1 MLAEK
6 NAAYSI
12 DSTSM
17 PFYQHVMLRYP
28 DQASFVK
35 DLEPYHDAAVW
46 YKHILNVHG
55 NAKKREDSKRKGD
68 AFLQKAM
75 AKERRQPHI
84 VDNLMWKYVVLCR
97 QELILLDMVYHQ
109 DETSVKV
116 TCVGKLVRELRT
128 KTWLDPEDTVSDALK
143 RLFSSNSMPPANPQ
157 TVQKWYI
164 DFRLGTLL

>member
-1 MLAEK
+1 
-6 NAAYSI
+6 
-12 DSTSM
+12 
-17 PFYQHVMLRYP
+17 
-28 DQASFVK
+28 
-35 DLEPYHDAAVW
+35 
-46 YKHILNVHG
+46 
-55 NAKKREDSKRKGD
+55 
-68 AFLQKAM
+68 M
-75 AKERRQPHI
+75 AKERRLPHI

-109 DETSVKV
+109 DETSVKA

-164 DFRLGTLL
+164 DFRLVKLL